1 MQGII
6 FSDMDDQKIKVTD
19 RLRGLCSR
27 REYCVEDIR
36 QKALKALDG
45 DAALAE
51 EVVETLVKE
60 KYVDDLRYA
69 SAFARDKSSI
79 QGWGEVKIR
88 YMLRAKGVA
97 GEVIDAAIDEID
109 CAKADQRLV
118 KLLLNKY
125 KSLKDDPQARMKL
138 VRYAVGR
145 GYSYDE
151 VTSVFNKIIKN
162 NEEI

>member
-1 MQGII
+1 
-6 FSDMDDQKIKVTD
+6 MDELKKKVTD

-27 REYCVEDIR
+27 REYCIEDIR
-36 QKALKALDG
+36 QKALKSLDG
-45 DAALAE
+45 DAVLAA

-88 YMLRAKGVA
+88 YMLSAKKIRR
-97 GEVIDAAIDEID
+97 EVIDQALAEID
-109 CAKADQRLV
+109 HSRASSRLE
-118 KLLLNKY
+118 KLLEAKY
-125 KSLKDDPQARMKL
+125 RSLRKDPQCRLKL
-138 VRYAVGR
+138 LRFALGR

-151 VTSVFNKIIKN
+151 VNSLVSQLIK
-162 NEEI
+162 

>member
-1 MQGII
+1 
-6 FSDMDDQKIKVTD
+6 MDEQKIKVTD

-27 REYCVEDIR
+27 REYCVEDVR

-45 DAALAE
+45 DAASAA
-51 EVVETLVKE
+51 EVVEILVKE

-88 YMLRAKGVA
+88 YMLSAKKVSR
-97 GEVIDAAIDEID
+97 EVVDQALSEID
-109 CAKADQRLV
+109 TERASSRLE
-118 KLLLNKY
+118 KLLSAKY
-125 KSLKDDPQARMKL
+125 RSLREDPQCRLKL
-138 VRYAVGR
+138 LRFALGR

-151 VTSVFNKIIKN
+151 VNATINSLLKS
-162 NEEI
+162 

>member
-1 MQGII
+1 
-6 FSDMDDQKIKVTD
+6 MDEQKIKVTD

-36 QKALKALDG
+36 QKAQKALDG
-45 DAALAE
+45 NAALAA

-88 YMLRAKGVA
+88 YMLSAKKVSR
-97 GEVIDAAIDEID
+97 EIIDQALSEID
-109 CAKADQRLV
+109 TERASSKLQ
-118 KLLLNKY
+118 KLLETKY
-125 KSLKDDPQARMKL
+125 KSLREDPQCRLKL
-138 VRYAVGR
+138 LRFALGR

-151 VTSVFNKIIKN
+151 VNSIVSQLIK
-162 NEEI
+162 